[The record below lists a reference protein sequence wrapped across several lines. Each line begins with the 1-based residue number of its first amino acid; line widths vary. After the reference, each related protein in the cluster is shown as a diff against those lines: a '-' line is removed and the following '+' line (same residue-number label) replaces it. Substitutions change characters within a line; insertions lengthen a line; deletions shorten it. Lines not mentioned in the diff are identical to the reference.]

1 MIVGLDN
8 SGEVYLSL
16 VQGNSNSKIM
26 EIFFHNLCRKLEK
39 ENPNFRENLVL
50 LLDNAAYHTCPAT
63 LAVIKKLKLQ
73 VLFTDPNSYLA
84 APIELLFGAF
94 KSRDIN
100 PRKVK
105 TGKR

>member
-1 MIVGLDN
+1 MGQ
-8 SGEVYLSL
+8 VYLSL
-16 VQGNSNSKIM
+16 VQGNSNSKIL

-39 ENPNFRENLVL
+39 ENPKYKENVVL
-50 LLDNAAYHTCPAT
+50 LLDNASYHTCPAT
-63 LAVIKKLKLQ
+63 LSVLKKLKIP
-73 VLFTDPNSYLA
+73 VLFTGPNSYLA

-100 PRKVK
+100 PRKVP